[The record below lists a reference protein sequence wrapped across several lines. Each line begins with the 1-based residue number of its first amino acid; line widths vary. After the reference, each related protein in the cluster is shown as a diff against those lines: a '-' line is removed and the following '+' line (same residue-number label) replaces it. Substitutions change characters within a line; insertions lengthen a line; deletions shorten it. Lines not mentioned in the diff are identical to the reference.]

1 MQNGDDVIITGP
13 KKFSSLKINSLQVNG
28 YINGL
33 KLLEELLTSSTDQ
46 TITGRY
52 DFQRFVDFSALDVK
66 GRLNKYNLDELLG
79 SVLQFDDNFNSV
91 TCRLKFYHVSVSDEI
106 IVNGSINGFPT
117 DLMVLDGV
125 DQTFTAPQKLVSPDF
140 SSLTIGGNLNMTD
153 ATNHVNGLDLDLFDR
168 RRVTVSTDQWIRGA
182 WAVGNISGDTLSFR
196 TLNGLTVDKWKS
208 SFVHAHSPTAQTI
221 KADLFDINVL
231 EVKGDIMTS
240 SNKINDYDL
249 HWLSQVAG
257 DIREKL
263 VFNTSVSF
271 EHLESEQIR
280 VSGTVNGFSLQRLK
294 DDVVHHNQK
303 PRVTGVKKFKTIQVK
318 GDVDAEL
325 VNGRRLLD
333 SFLHISADQTIESPI
348 KFADQVIAGDM
359 KMIGDSTT
367 LNGVPNSLLFSSQTL
382 THNIHRGDI
391 IFEQQ
396 IDVDSLE
403 IKSLQGENW
412 EQLVSSL
419 ARINDTNIFTETV
432 TFTSPV
438 KVSRGR
444 FKYVHFKLILS
455 LYVYFR
461 LKARYRLES

>member
-13 KKFSSLKINSLQVNG
+13 KKFSSLKLNSLQVDG

-33 KLLEELLTSSTDQ
+33 KLLVELLTSSTDQ
-46 TITGRY
+46 TISGRY
-52 DFQRFVDFSALDVK
+52 DFRRYVDFSALDVK
-66 GRLNKYNLDELLG
+66 GRLNQYDLDELLG

-91 TCRLKFYHVSVSDEI
+91 TCRLSFNHVSVSDEI

-117 DLMVLDGV
+117 ELMVLDGV

-140 SSLTIGGNLNMTD
+140 SSLTIRGNLNMTD
-153 ATNHVNGLDLDLFDR
+153 ASNHVNGLDLDLFDR

-182 WAVGNISGDTLSFR
+182 WMVGNISGDTISFR
-196 TLNGLTVDKWKS
+196 TLNGLDVDAWKS
-208 SFVHAHSPTAQTI
+208 SFVHAHSPTAQI
-221 KADLFDINVL
+221 IEANGFDINVL
-231 EVKGDIMTS
+231 EVQGNIVTS
-240 SNKINDYDL
+240 SSKINGYDF
-249 HWLSQVAG
+249 HGLSQVAG
-257 DIREKL
+257 DIRENL

-271 EHLESEQIR
+271 EHLESEQIH
-280 VSGTVNGFSLQRLK
+280 VGGTVNDVSLQRLK
-294 DDVVHHNQK
+294 DNVVQHNQK
-303 PRVTGVKKFKTIQVK
+303 PRVTGVKTFKTVQVK

-333 SFLHISADQTIESPI
+333 SFLHVSADQTIESPI

-367 LNGVPNSLLFSSQTL
+367 INGVPNSLLFSSQTL

-419 ARINDTNIFTETV
+419 ARINDTNIFNGTV

-438 KVSRGR
+438 KVSKGC
-444 FKYVHFKLILS
+444 FNHVHFKLILS
-455 LYVYFR
+455 HYLYFR
-461 LKARYRLES
+461 LQAP